1 MKNNKTPTMF
11 QLKLV
16 VSRREAL
23 YPLFVIISY
32 QKTNFSHKTINAVL
46 EIRGP
51 VVSTGAGPCCYST
64 KYRNLAVKILK
75 GKNQAALSMP
85 TCLV

>member
-1 MKNNKTPTMF
+1 ML

-16 VSRREAL
+16 VSFREAL
-23 YPLFVIISY
+23 YPIFVITY
-32 QKTNFSHKTINAVL
+32 HKTNFSQKTINAVL
-46 EIRGP
+46 DIRGP
-51 VVSTGAGPCCYST
+51 VVSTGARLCCYST